1 MTSRAGDRRRDDGFT
16 LLELLVVL
24 AILGVV
30 VGLAVP
36 LFGRAMPGM
45 QLQASARAVAAEL
58 RSARGRAIAAN
69 DEFVI
74 AVDVQRRTVGSI
86 ALDPSIGLSLYTA
99 AEELTDGA
107 AGGIR
112 FYPDGSST
120 GGRVRLVGA
129 GREYDVRIDWISG
142 GVTIDD

>member
-1 MTSRAGDRRRDDGFT
+1 MTSPAGNSRRANGFT
-16 LLELLVVL
+16 LLELLIVL

-36 LFGRAMPGM
+36 LFAKAMPGL
-45 QLQASARAVAAEL
+45 QLQAGARAVAAEL

-69 DEFVI
+69 DEVVV
-74 AVDVQRRTVGSI
+74 AVDVQGRTVGGV
-86 ALDPSIGLSLYTA
+86 ALEPFVGLSFYTA
-99 AEELTDGA
+99 AEDLIDGG
-107 AGGIR
+107 AGRIR

-120 GGRVRLVGA
+120 GGRIRLVGA

-142 GVTIDD
+142 AVTIHD

>member
-1 MTSRAGDRRRDDGFT
+1 MTSRAGERRADGFT

-45 QLQASARAVAAEL
+45 ELQASARAVAAEL
-58 RSARGRAIAAN
+58 RSARGRAIAGN
-69 DEFVI
+69 DEIVV
-74 AVDVQRRTVGSI
+74 AVDVQGRIVGSM
-86 ALDPSIGLSLYTA
+86 ALDESIGVSLYSA
-99 AEELTDGA
+99 AEDLIDGG
-107 AGGIR
+107 AGRIR
-112 FYPDGSST
+112 FFPDGSST

-142 GVTIDD
+142 AVTIHD